1 MCRNPRRAVSGGDA
15 VGRHR
20 KVCNL
25 FFARE
30 AASFATARL
39 NSPMYWKEIAMD
51 LSTHMHGLTR
61 RAFGVS
67 LGAGAFVL
75 AIPAVGVAALKK
87 VPTSTGIDA
96 LFAPFV
102 VAAERKMFE
111 KYDLE
116 TSFKP
121 FDDGNVALDAIL
133 TGSSDIGATTELG
146 GLSRWDKGGK
156 LYVTSY
162 SSTSGQQIG
171 LAGRDDIKKP
181 EDLIG
186 RTVAYPR
193 ATGGHLYFIRYMKK
207 YNLPVDKIKVKLL
220 QAPEMVAALERRDI
234 DAFFLWQPWLDKAAQ
249 LVQGA
254 RVLAR
259 SGDDGVFILTSYDYY
274 SQGLIDDPPR
284 AAAATRGLI
293 EATDFCNT
301 NAAEAAKVAGK
312 AFRIPEAD
320 MKVYMSRMKYRVEMP
335 KDVVLGNFRGA
346 AELALGEG
354 IIKKMPDWNDFVRPR
369 LMKEVA
375 ADVAVGW

>member
-1 MCRNPRRAVSGGDA
+1 
-15 VGRHR
+15 
-20 KVCNL
+20 
-25 FFARE
+25 
-30 AASFATARL
+30 
-39 NSPMYWKEIAMD
+39 MD
-51 LSTHMHGLTR
+51 RSSHSRGMTR
-61 RAFGVS
+61 RAFGLS
-67 LGAGAFVL
+67 LGPGMYVLGITVASGA
-75 AIPAVGVAALKK
+75 PNRR

-96 LFAPFV
+96 LYAPFV
-102 VAAERKMFE
+102 VAAERKFFE
-111 KYDLE
+111 KHGLE

-146 GLSRWDKGGK
+146 GLARWDKGGK

-207 YNLPVDKIKVKLL
+207 YNLPMDKIKVKLL

-284 AAAATRGLI
+284 AAAATRALM
-293 EATDFCNT
+293 EATDFCT
-301 NAAEAAKVAGK
+301 TDPDEAARLTGK

-320 MKVYMSRMKYRVEMP
+320 MKVYMSRMRYRMEMP
-335 KDVVLGNFRGA
+335 KDVVLGNFKGA
-346 AELALGEG
+346 AELAQAEG
-354 IIKKMPDWNDFVRPR
+354 IIKKMPDWNDFIRPQF
-369 LMKEVA
+369 MKEVA
-375 ADVAVGW
+375 PDRAAGW

>member
-1 MCRNPRRAVSGGDA
+1 MDHMINPQG
-15 VGRHR
+15 
-20 KVCNL
+20 
-25 FFARE
+25 
-30 AASFATARL
+30 
-39 NSPMYWKEIAMD
+39 M
-51 LSTHMHGLTR
+51 TR
-61 RAFGVS
+61 RRFGLS
-67 LGAGAFVL
+67 CGAGICAL
-75 AIPAVGVAALKK
+75 AMPVAGNAALKK
-87 VPTSTGIDA
+87 VPTATGIDA

-102 VAAERKMFE
+102 VAAERKIFD
-111 KYDLE
+111 KYGLE

-121 FDDGNVALDAIL
+121 FDDGNIALDALL

-146 GLSRWDKGGK
+146 GLARWDKGGK

-171 LAGRDDIKKP
+171 LAGRDDIKRP

-193 ATGGHLYFIRYMKK
+193 ATGGHLYFIRYVKK

-284 AAAATRGLI
+284 AAAATRALI
-293 EATDFCNT
+293 EATDFCNS
-301 NAAEAAKVAGK
+301 NAAEAGKV
-312 AFRIPEAD
+312 
-320 MKVYMSRMKYRVEMP
+320 
-335 KDVVLGNFRGA
+335 
-346 AELALGEG
+346 
-354 IIKKMPDWNDFVRPR
+354 
-369 LMKEVA
+369 
-375 ADVAVGW
+375 

>member
-1 MCRNPRRAVSGGDA
+1 
-15 VGRHR
+15 
-20 KVCNL
+20 
-25 FFARE
+25 
-30 AASFATARL
+30 
-39 NSPMYWKEIAMD
+39 MD
-51 LSTHMHGLTR
+51 RSSHSQGMTR
-61 RAFGVS
+61 RAFGLS
-67 LGAGAFVL
+67 LGPGMYVLGITVASGA
-75 AIPAVGVAALKK
+75 PNKK

-96 LFAPFV
+96 LYAPFV
-102 VAAERKMFE
+102 VAAERKFFE
-111 KYDLE
+111 KHGLE

-207 YNLPVDKIKVKLL
+207 YNLPMDKIKVKLL

-284 AAAATRGLI
+284 ATAATRALM
-293 EATDFCNT
+293 EATDFCT
-301 NAAEAAKVAGK
+301 TDPDEAAKLTGK

-320 MKVYMSRMKYRVEMP
+320 MKVYMSRMRYRMEMP
-335 KDVVLGNFRGA
+335 KDVVLGNFKGA
-346 AELALGEG
+346 AELAQAEG
-354 IIKKMPDWNDFVRPR
+354 IIKKMPDWNDFIRPQF
-369 LMKEVA
+369 MKEVA
-375 ADVAVGW
+375 PDRSAGW